1 MKVAFLSVPCMI
13 AAAAWA
19 LAATAT
25 AAERDGELRVTPS
38 EIQSM
43 AKGGAGAGTSGV
55 AGIRTTVL
63 MGDPTKAG
71 PYTIELRVPANTRIQ
86 AHTHRDARSA
96 TVVSGTWYFGYGDK
110 ASDSQV
116 KKLGPGSFYT
126 EPASLPHFALTRDQP
141 AVVYITGMGPTDTIY
156 SNEQSG
162 KPMNKTVV
170 LVHGAFADGSSW
182 NKVIPI
188 LQARGLDVVAV
199 QNPLAS
205 LVDDVAAARR
215 AMESVKGS
223 VVLVGHSWGGAVIT
237 QAGADDK
244 VKALVYVAAFA
255 PDAGQS
261 VNDLLKLGPAPAWA
275 ASLRKDSAGF
285 LTLPPEIVANDFAQD
300 LPAAD
305 TKIMAATQ
313 GPWAERCVG
322 DALSVAAWKDK
333 PSWYVLAANDHMIDP
348 ASQARMAEHIHATVT
363 RVSASHVPMLSHP
376 EDVAAAIV
384 AAADAIH

>member
-1 MKVAFLSVPCMI
+1 
-13 AAAAWA
+13 
-19 LAATAT
+19 
-25 AAERDGELRVTPS
+25 
-38 EIQSM
+38 
-43 AKGGAGAGTSGV
+43 
-55 AGIRTTVL
+55 
-63 MGDPTKAG
+63 
-71 PYTIELRVPANTRIQ
+71 
-86 AHTHRDARSA
+86 
-96 TVVSGTWYFGYGDK
+96 VVSGTWYFGYGEK
-110 ASDSQV
+110 AGDSQL

-126 EPASLPHFALTRDQP
+126 EPAALPHFALTRDRP

-182 NKVIPI
+182 NKVIPL
-188 LQARGLDVVAV
+188 LQARGLAVVSV
-199 QNPLAS
+199 QNPLTS

-215 AMESVKGS
+215 AMESTKGP

-275 ASLRKDSAGF
+275 TSLRKDSGGF
-285 LTLPPEIVANDFAQD
+285 LTLPPEIVASDFAQD

-305 TKIMAATQ
+305 TKVMATTQ
-313 GPWAERCVG
+313 GPWAERCIA

-333 PSWYVLAANDHMIDP
+333 PSWYVVASNDHMIDP
-348 ASQARMAEHIHATVT
+348 AAQAHMAEHIRATVT
-363 RVSASHVPMLSHP
+363 KVSASHVPMLSHP
-376 EDVAAAIV
+376 EDVAAAIL
-384 AAADAIH
+384 AAAVAVKCSHRPNGGNRAFKRHTFHLIVSFQGVNSCLLK